1 MKRLRSRR
9 AGFSLSELMIVVVVL
24 GILSALVIDV
34 GIRDWRRQQV
44 NAVAV
49 ELAGWLDTVR
59 RVALKGSSCT
69 VTFEAAASF
78 SPGHTLARS
87 SCSPPQPFRISG
99 LTHNQGF
106 RAVVP
111 ESFSFTPAG
120 TVHPAP
126 AGNSPLPCGRSL
138 LSRCLQIGSSPASPA
153 APRASPWWSCWWWRP
168 WAWCCWP
175 APW

>member
-126 AGNSPLPCGRSL
+126 AGNSPLLIRVRLADHGDPERCVQLDGL
-138 LSRCLQIGSSPASPA
+138 LGVIGVGQ
-153 APRASPWWSCWWWRP
+153 WSGGGCHVADRF
-168 WAWCCWP
+168 
-175 APW
+175 